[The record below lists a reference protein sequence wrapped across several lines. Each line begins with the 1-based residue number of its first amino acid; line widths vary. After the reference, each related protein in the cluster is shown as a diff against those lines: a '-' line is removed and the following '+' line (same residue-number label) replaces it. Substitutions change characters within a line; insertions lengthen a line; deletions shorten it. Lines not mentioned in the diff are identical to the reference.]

1 MEVDKRNNILAK
13 PSGIT
18 LGQHRSDVVFE
29 VALPTFLDMCRKDS
43 IVLMLCLKYPI
54 YARFL

>member
-18 LGQHRSDVVFE
+18 LGQHRSDVVSE
-29 VALPTFLDMCRKDS
+29 VSDICQIFIQYSVNSYVID
-43 IVLMLCLKYPI
+43 
-54 YARFL
+54 

>member
-18 LGQHRSDVVFE
+18 LEQHSSDVLSE
-29 VALPTFLDMCRKDS
+29 MSD
-43 IVLMLCLKYPI
+43 I
-54 YARFL
+54 